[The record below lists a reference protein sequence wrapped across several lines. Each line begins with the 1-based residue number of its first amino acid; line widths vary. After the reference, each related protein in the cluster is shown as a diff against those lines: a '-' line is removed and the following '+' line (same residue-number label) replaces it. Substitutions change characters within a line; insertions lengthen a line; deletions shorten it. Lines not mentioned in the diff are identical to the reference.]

1 MGFARRRRATIA
13 RMVDRPADDAD
24 EWVRTTELV
33 ARSQAGDQ
41 AAFAALMGR
50 FTPRLSGFLHS
61 RLPPARRALTDT
73 DDALQE
79 IRLKV
84 WQALPRFEPRGIG
97 SFWWFMR
104 QVARNRVTDEW
115 RKAARRSEVTAATGA
130 AKGVAPEPIDP
141 AATPQGAA
149 ISVEEQELF
158 EEALA
163 TVPEQARCAVVLRL
177 ELGLDYGGIARDV
190 GYPSPDAARVAIR
203 RALVKV
209 ATEIAARG

>member
-1 MGFARRRRATIA
+1 MGFARRRTATIA
-13 RMVDRPADDAD
+13 RMVERPANEAD
-24 EWVRTTELV
+24 ELTRTAELV
-33 ARSQAGDQ
+33 ARSQSGDA
-41 AAFAALMGR
+41 AAFAELMER
-50 FTPRLSGFLHS
+50 FGPRLSAFLHA
-61 RLPPARRALTDT
+61 RLPPAGRALTDT
-73 DDALQE
+73 SDALQE

-84 WQALPRFEPRGIG
+84 WQALPKFEPRGIG
-97 SFWWFMR
+97 SFWWFLR

-115 RKAARRSEVTAATGA
+115 RT
-130 AKGVAPEPIDP
+130 

-149 ISVEEQELF
+149 ISAEEQELF

-163 TVPEQARCAVVLRL
+163 SVPDPARRAVVLRL
-177 ELGLDYGGIARDV
+177 ELGLDYGGIARDI

>member
-1 MGFARRRRATIA
+1 
-13 RMVDRPADDAD
+13 MVERPANDAD
-24 EWVRTTELV
+24 ELTRTAELV
-33 ARSQAGDQ
+33 ARSQSGDT
-41 AAFAALMGR
+41 AAFAELMER
-50 FTPRLSGFLHS
+50 FGPRLSAFLHS
-61 RLPPARRALTDT
+61 RLPPVRRALNDT

-84 WQALPRFEPRGIG
+84 WQALPKFESRGIG
-97 SFWWFMR
+97 SFWWFLR

-115 RKAARRSEVTAATGA
+115 RKAARQDAMAPAIGAVGADSTGRP
-130 AKGVAPEPIDP
+130 PEPIDP

-149 ISVEEQELF
+149 ISAEEQELF

-163 TVPEQARCAVVLRL
+163 SVPDPARRAVVLRL
-177 ELGLDYGGIARDV
+177 ELHLDYGDIARDV

-209 ATEIAARG
+209 AQEIAARG